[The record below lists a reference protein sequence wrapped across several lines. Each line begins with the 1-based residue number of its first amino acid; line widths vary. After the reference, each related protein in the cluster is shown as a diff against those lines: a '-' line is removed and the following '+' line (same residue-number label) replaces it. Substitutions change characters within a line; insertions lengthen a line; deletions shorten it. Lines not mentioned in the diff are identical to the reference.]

1 MCSSDLERWNQS
13 FLTYGGTP
21 EDRLGGLAG
30 IGSSSWKEPPPGSD
44 FSFAPGGQAPGPPG
58 QGEISEDELTRSLG
72 RAAVDV
78 WRMRSRS
85 GRDLRASR
93 GEPPD
98 DERDR
103 LLPSGGAEA
112 GSGGAPTVSLP
123 HLDTSGAGLSR
134 DFKPPGIFSMGD
146 FREFKN
152 ILLSSWFNVLLVCIP
167 FGILSHFLAWGDVP
181 TFFLCLTGI
190 VPLAFMLGTLTED
203 VALRCGDQ
211 MGGLLNATFGNAV
224 EMIIAIVFL
233 WKGRTHPE
241 LNFVVTASLLG
252 SILSNLLLV
261 LGCCFLLG
269 GWFHPLQ
276 KFSAAATK
284 ATNSLMFLACIAVV
298 LPTLPKVIPEA
309 FLDKG
314 DDPHIMD
321 AIALRMSHVTALVLL
336 LVYCAYLYFQLSSHA
351 HLFSGECEGGDEE
364 EQQGEPSVAGDA
376 EEPSLSLVGA
386 ISAMALITFVVAI
399 CSEFIGDSIEAVS
412 ERAHMS
418 KAFIGVIVLPIASN
432 ACEHI
437 TAVLV
442 AMRNKMDLAL
452 AVAVGSSIQIAIF
465 VIPFIVVVAWCIGS
479 SFDMTFDPFSCTV
492 LTLSVILTTFVT
504 SDGRSHWLTGVML
517 IVTYFLIGVAYLLL
531 PYDTTP
537 DTAAAGP

>member
-1 MCSSDLERWNQS
+1 M
-13 FLTYGGTP
+13 
-21 EDRLGGLAG
+21 
-30 IGSSSWKEPPPGSD
+30 
-44 FSFAPGGQAPGPPG
+44 
-58 QGEISEDELTRSLG
+58 SLG

-78 WRMRSRS
+78 WRLRSRS

-93 GEPPD
+93 GGSAGGEG
-98 DERDR
+98 EGDR
-103 LLPSGGAEA
+103 LLTASPGGA
-112 GSGGAPTVSLP
+112 GGAGPVAS
-123 HLDTSGAGLSR
+123 HLDMYGAEVGS
-134 DFKPPGIFSMGD
+134 DYEPPGWFSLGD

-167 FGILSHFLAWGDVP
+167 FGILSHYLEWGDVP

-224 EMIIAIVFL
+224 EVIIAIVFL
-233 WKGRTHPE
+233 WKGRQHPE

-252 SILSNLLLV
+252 SVLSNLLLV

-309 FLDKG
+309 FLDKNG
-314 DDPHIMD
+314 DPAIMD
-321 AIALRMSHVTALVLL
+321 KIALHMSHVTALVLL
-336 LVYCAYLYFQLSSHA
+336 VVYGAYLYFQLGSHA
-351 HLFSGECEGGDEE
+351 HLFAEGDEACDE
-364 EQQGEPSVAGDA
+364 EQGEGSVAGEPS

-386 ISAMALITFVVAI
+386 VSAMALITFVVAI

-504 SDGRSHWLTGVML
+504 SDGFSHWLTGMML
-517 IVTYFLIGVAYLLL
+517 ITTYILIGIAYFML
-531 PYDTTP
+531 PYDSTP
-537 DTAAAGP
+537 DTAAARP

>member
-1 MCSSDLERWNQS
+1 M
-13 FLTYGGTP
+13 TYGGTP

-30 IGSSSWKEPPPGSD
+30 IGSTSWKEPPPGSD
-44 FSFAPGGQAPGPPG
+44 FSFAPGAQAPGSAG
-58 QGEISEDELTRSLG
+58 QNSGEITEDDLTRSLG

-93 GEPPD
+93 GETAD
-98 DERDR
+98 AERDR

-112 GSGGAPTVSLP
+112 GSGGTPSAAP
-123 HLDTSGAGLSR
+123 HLDTSGAGVGR
-134 DFKPPGIFSMGD
+134 DFKPPGIFSLSD

-167 FGILSHFLAWGDVP
+167 FGILSHILAWGDVP

-309 FLDKG
+309 FLDK
-314 DDPHIMD
+314 DADPHAMD
-321 AIALRMSHVTALVLL
+321 AIALHMSHITALVLL

-351 HLFSGECEGGDEE
+351 YLFSGECEGGDEE
-364 EQQGEPSVAGDA
+364 EQQGEPSVAGDN

-517 IVTYFLIGVAYLLL
+517 IVTYTLIGVAYLLL